1 MIKDITPV
9 VITYNE
15 EANVARTLDRL
26 TWAQRIVVIDSGSTD
41 ETLKIVRSYRQV
53 ELFHK
58 QFDDFASQC
67 NFGIAQVNTPWV
79 LSLDA
84 DYELSDELIA
94 ELHGLHPDSAAAG
107 FRARFVYRIFGRP
120 LRGTLYP
127 PRTILYRKESA
138 FYQNEGH
145 GHRINVVGKVMSLTG
160 VIFHDDRKPLARWF
174 SAQERYARDE
184 AEHLLASNPKAL
196 GVSDHIR
203 LAAWPAPLAVF
214 LYTLVIKGCLLDGWP
229 GWYYALQRLLFETM
243 LAVQLIERRFAASKQ
258 IASQL

>member
-1 MIKDITPV
+1 
-9 VITYNE
+9 
-15 EANVARTLDRL
+15 
-26 TWAQRIVVIDSGSTD
+26 
-41 ETLKIVRSYRQV
+41 
-53 ELFHK
+53 
-58 QFDDFASQC
+58 
-67 NFGIAQVNTPWV
+67 
-79 LSLDA
+79 
-84 DYELSDELIA
+84 
-94 ELHGLHPDSAAAG
+94 
-107 FRARFVYRIFGRP
+107 
-120 LRGTLYP
+120 
-127 PRTILYRKESA
+127 
-138 FYQNEGH
+138 
-145 GHRINVVGKVMSLTG
+145 MSLTG